1 MRDVLTRAI
10 ANRQV
15 NTREFCLGLAS
26 KVCSNEDEVLGLA
39 FELYDTDHSGSIDQ
53 AEYADLI
60 RSVLKSLGDQ
70 QPVCRHL
77 MFVSVVF
84 LPGGFCCYGFGLVG

>member
-1 MRDVLTRAI
+1 M
-10 ANRQV
+10 
-15 NTREFCLGLAS
+15 
-26 KVCSNEDEVLGLA
+26 LGLA

-70 QPVCRHL
+70 QPVYRL
-77 MFVSVVF
+77 A
-84 LPGGFCCYGFGLVG
+84 LPCVLPP